1 MEKKELKLDGVRT
14 KREKLREVVL
24 IFEISKF
31 LNFEIQNFKI
41 GSFI

>member
-24 IFEISKF
+24 IFEISK
-31 LNFEIQNFKI
+31 LGLLFKI
-41 GSFI
+41 N